1 MSIKYLSSSGLT
13 EVWSNIKAYIAS
25 KIPSKIITGLS
36 IKGRTITYTN
46 SDGTTGTLTTQDTNT
61 TYASMS
67 AAEATTGTET
77 TARSISAK
85 VLHDKITSIT
95 NTKANNSDVVHK
107 SGTETIVGP
116 KTFSNVIFSNKE
128 LAYKDTKY
136 DWTNTS
142 LDTWCDAGHVSWS
155 DKTGNRRMHELVG
168 TKGGVWRKACY
179 INEKQYFNVD
189 SNRNI
194 IYWGT
199 TTFKGNICA
208 CNDFLQKNTTMDAT
222 VTPSSSIYSNYIFK
236 DKNEKILGYM
246 QYCHQYK
253 GIHSIGLFLQGSSN
267 NLYGVIFNNAKQ
279 FYPLEDNTHSL
290 GTSTRKWANV
300 YATRINC
307 DNIVK
312 TVEDSYVY
320 MTAGPSWNSGASVFL
335 NGKSGDGL
343 GTGKGTFLLFAR
355 DGTNERRLL
364 GYPTGILSWNG
375 RIQSHEV
382 HSTAVNAFM
391 AQYGSYTFLIRND
404 GSNTYLLM
412 SDKDGVP
419 GTWSTARPLT
429 INNAT
434 GVCSIN
440 GHADSANYAN
450 TATYAT
456 TQATTDNSTKIATT
470 AWVRTYVNSVVG
482 SGSVSTTVT
491 AFWGSSSSTGDKW
504 ARVSGLNGTKRV
516 TSTTNTFTPVVGQIY
531 SGNQLYSTATANGS
545 VGDTGAQSPSPE
557 VVYARLDL
565 SGAFNSSHKYLCTTA
580 VGVNAKATVDV
591 TGHTTST
598 SSGPYTT
605 ITSYTGFT
613 KAVYGGKSTFL
624 RVQ

>member
-1 MSIKYLSSSGLT
+1 MSIKYLSSAGLT

-67 AAEATTGTET
+67 ATEATTGTET

-107 SGTETIVGP
+107 SGTETIVGT
-116 KTFSNVIFSNKE
+116 KTFSNVIYSNKE

-136 DWTNTS
+136 DWTDTS
-142 LDTWCDAGHVSWS
+142 LNTWCDAGHVSWS
-155 DKTGNRRMHELVG
+155 DKTNNRRMHELVG
-168 TKGGVWRKACY
+168 TKGGVWQKACY
-179 INEKQYFNVD
+179 INEQPYFAVN
-189 SNRNI
+189 SNRDI
-194 IYWGT
+194 TYWGT
-199 TTFKGNICA
+199 TTFYGNICA
-208 CNDFLQKNTTMDAT
+208 CNDFFQKNTTMDAT

-253 GIHSIGLFLQGSSN
+253 GIHSIGLFLHGSSN

-343 GTGKGTFLLFAR
+343 NTGKGTFLLFAR

-375 RIQSHEV
+375 YIQSHEV
-382 HSTAVNAFM
+382 RSTGVNAFM

-412 SDKDGVP
+412 SDKDGTP

-450 TATYAT
+450 SATYAT

-470 AWVRTYVNSVVG
+470 AWVRTYVNSAVG
-482 SGSVSTTVT
+482 SGSVGTTITAYYSNATTVT
-491 AFWGSSSSTGDKW
+491 ATGGNSINSSYGPGVYPSAYSDYINIAPTVGTIYTGSQLFSSFTPTASGTIDKNSTGPSSS
-504 ARVSGLNGTKRV
+504 LYQ
-516 TSTTNTFTPVVGQIY
+516 TSAKA
-531 SGNQLYSTATANGS
+531 TATF
-545 VGDTGAQSPSPE
+545 
-557 VVYARLDL
+557 
-565 SGAFNSSHKYLCTTA
+565 SGAFSASAKYLCTTA
-580 VGVNAKATVDV
+580 NAVKFRAYVSQGTSNAMGTASVVDKS
-591 TGHTTST
+591 ST
-598 SSGPYTT
+598 
-605 ITSYTGFT
+605 
-613 KAVYGGKSTFL
+613 KSIFI